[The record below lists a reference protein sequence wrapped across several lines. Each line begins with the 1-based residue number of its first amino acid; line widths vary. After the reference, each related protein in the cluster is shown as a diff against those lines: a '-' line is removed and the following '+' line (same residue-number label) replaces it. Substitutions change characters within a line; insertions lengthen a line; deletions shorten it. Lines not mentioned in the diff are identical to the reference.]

1 MFEDADAYGRFM
13 GRFSVPLAQEFIH
26 AAGVSAGERILDVG
40 AGPGALASA
49 LAEIVG
55 AEQVSAVEP
64 SEPFAEACRA
74 KVPGA
79 DVHVGPAEAL
89 PFGDE
94 TFDRSLSQLVFH
106 FVADPVVA
114 AAEMARVTRPGGTVA
129 ACVWDA
135 TGGMTMIRA
144 YWDAA
149 REVDRDPPDEIE
161 RFGGRRGELVQLW
174 SDTGLRDVVDGE
186 LNVSAGYRDFDE
198 LWDGFL
204 GGVGPVGVHALSL
217 DGERR
222 EVMRD
227 ALHRRVGSPEGPF
240 ELTAR
245 AWYAAGIV

>member
-1 MFEDADAYGRFM
+1 MQR
-13 GRFSVPLAQEFIH
+13 
-26 AAGVSAGERILDVG
+26 
-40 AGPGALASA
+40 
-49 LAEIVG
+49 
-55 AEQVSAVEP
+55 
-64 SEPFAEACRA
+64 
-74 KVPGA
+74 
-79 DVHVGPAEAL
+79 
-89 PFGDE
+89 
-94 TFDRSLSQLVFH
+94 
-106 FVADPVVA
+106 
-114 AAEMARVTRPGGTVA
+114 
-129 ACVWDA
+129 
-135 TGGMTMIRA
+135 
-144 YWDAA
+144 